1 MISSDSNGKKSTG
14 MIKIETERL
23 ILKKLKRNDMQAL
36 ILGIGEWEV
45 AKWLSNVPHPYT
57 ENDAEDW
64 LGIVAHQ
71 ELNLNIFEHN
81 ALVGGIG
88 LEINDHGCWELGYWL
103 DRQHWQRGYAVEAAK
118 GLLDYAAK
126 ELSIEKIEA
135 SHMKGNDA
143 SARVLKKLG
152 FKAKGIGKVYSVAR
166 KEKVPCKTLVLEL

>member
-118 GLLDYAAK
+118 GL
-126 ELSIEKIEA
+126 
-135 SHMKGNDA
+135 
-143 SARVLKKLG
+143 
-152 FKAKGIGKVYSVAR
+152 
-166 KEKVPCKTLVLEL
+166 